1 MRTITAD
8 TKKNRAIP
16 VTDVTKCLDRK
27 CPRYGSRLSRIA
39 PQEAPP
45 PAEAGRS
52 QRTKSGYPGR
62 AIKAAN
68 VGRLY
73 NRNTFATNAT
83 AAAIPYPC
91 ACRPK
96 ASWRSPVSATS
107 GEPEIGRAHV

>member
-1 MRTITAD
+1 MRTIAAD

-16 VTDVTKCLDRK
+16 VADWTKCLDRK
-27 CPRYGSRLSRIA
+27 GPRYGSRLSRIA
-39 PQEAPP
+39 SQEATA
-45 PAEAGRS
+45 PAEGGRS

-91 ACRPK
+91 AGRPT
-96 ASWRSPVSATS
+96 ASGRGPVSATS
-107 GEPEIGRAHV
+107 GEPGRRGFE